1 MFRIAAFIDP
11 LLNPLLVAVRTPAIR
26 RKLRHHFYLT
36 LQIFCA
42 IFCPCWRK
50 QLLLPKHKRGRD
62 SVLVAK
68 RRRQTASLPYGRPIS
83 MIAARRASVGSYLS
97 FNGSETGKCAN
108 FGLLCSG
115 RVNKLSFL
123 KITKILFSLF
133 ATNSN
138 AKTVVLLK
146 WILLCEIKRKFENE
160 ITFGK
165 DSNLF
170 VFWITAPLLP

>member
-1 MFRIAAFIDP
+1 LFRIAAFIDP

-36 LQIFCA
+36 LQLFCA
-42 IFCPCWRK
+42 IFCPCLRK

-97 FNGSETGKCAN
+97 FNGSETGKCGN

-115 RVNKLSFL
+115 RVNKFL
-123 KITKILFSLF
+123 KIQKKIPSSLF
-133 ATNSN
+133 ATNFN

-146 WILLCEIKRKFENE
+146 WILWCEIKRKFL
-160 ITFGK
+160 K
-165 DSNLF
+165 MR
-170 VFWITAPLLP
+170 WLLGRIQICSFYG